1 VDRFSAT
8 VAHGVDY
15 MSMRILMTGAT
26 GFLGSHL
33 LARLLAEPQFSDITI
48 LKRSYSDLGR
58 VADLMPV
65 ISSFDLDLHPLEEI
79 FERNRFDTILHCATN
94 YGRGP
99 IPRAQIIETNLLL
112 PLRLLDLSADHGTT
126 LFINTDTMLDNRI
139 SAYSLSKQQFREW
152 LRGAAERMTCIDM
165 LLEHFYGP
173 GDDQTKF
180 VSYLIGALLERRASI
195 DLTAGMQTRDF
206 TYIQDVTD
214 AFLHVLRSAQT
225 GGGYLEYQVG
235 SGQSTRLKDFV
246 ELARTI
252 CGNSITEL
260 RFGALAY
267 RANEQM
273 NVSADTSR
281 LRALGWR
288 SSWSVRAGLETT
300 VREEKAANGQTGRRR
315 VASPAFVRGG

>member
-1 VDRFSAT
+1 
-8 VAHGVDY
+8 
-15 MSMRILMTGAT
+15 MSKRILMTGAT

-33 LARLLAEPQFSDITI
+33 LARLLHEPQFSEITI
-48 LKRSYSDLGR
+48 LKRSHSDLGR
-58 VADLMPV
+58 IAHLMPV

-79 FERNRFDTILHCATN
+79 FQRDRFDTILHCATN

-99 IPRAQIIETNLLL
+99 IPRARMIESNLLL

-139 SAYSLSKQQFREW
+139 SDYSLSKHQFREW
-152 LRGAAERMTCIDM
+152 FRGAAERMTCVDM
-165 LLEHFYGP
+165 SLEHFYGP

-180 VSYLIGALLERRASI
+180 VSYLVGALLAERESI

-206 TYIQDVTD
+206 TYIEDVTE

-225 GGGYLEYQVG
+225 GGGYLEYEVG

-246 ELARTI
+246 ELARAI
-252 CGNSITEL
+252 CGNTTTEL
-260 RFGALAY
+260 RFGVLAY

-273 NVSADTSR
+273 NVTADTSR
-281 LRALGWR
+281 LRTLGWR
-288 SSWSVRAGLETT
+288 SMWSVRDGLEATI
-300 VREEKAANGQTGRRR
+300 REEKAANGQVGRRR
-315 VASPAFVRGG
+315 VAEVCSLSGRVP